1 MLLEQLSL
9 GVRALKVQGNERE
22 QRSQADVQSFTV
34 ALDQANKSL
43 AEEKEKNEALIGKL
57 DSACSERAELMEKI
71 RRMEV
76 EFKAALAEKEEDLRA
91 TMDAMDRQKGE
102 LKAEFANE
110 KLAYRDQLMA
120 FAKGLME
127 EQYSKGCATQ
137 GTRICYYFP
146 EAEDRHKQLYE
157 ARFAP
162 FEPEGEEEE
171 EEEEEA
177 GPSTAD
183 VGEKGNAD
191 AGNEQYTDP
200 TLSLIHI

>member
-1 MLLEQLSL
+1 
-9 GVRALKVQGNERE
+9 VQGNERE
-22 QRSQADVQSFTV
+22 QRFQADVQSSTV

-43 AEEKEKNEALIGKL
+43 AEEREKNEM
-57 DSACSERAELMEKI
+57 LMEKI

-76 EFKAALAEKEEDLRA
+76 EFKAALDEKEEDLRA

-110 KLAYRDQLMA
+110 KLAYRDKLMA
-120 FAKGLME
+120 LAKGLME

-162 FEPEGEEEE
+162 FEPEEEEG

-177 GPSTAD
+177 GPSAGD
-183 VGEKGNAD
+183 AGEEGNAD
-191 AGNEQYTDP
+191 AGNGQRTDP
-200 TLSLIHI
+200 TTAEEEIPAVNPSVASDAVVTVAISPSPIE

>member
-1 MLLEQLSL
+1 M
-9 GVRALKVQGNERE
+9 QGNERE
-22 QRSQADVQSFTV
+22 QRFQADVQSSTV
-34 ALDQANKSL
+34 ALDQANKLL
-43 AEEKEKNEALIGKL
+43 AEEREKNET
-57 DSACSERAELMEKI
+57 LMEKI

-76 EFKAALAEKEEDLRA
+76 EFKAALDEKEEDLRA

-110 KLAYRDQLMA
+110 KLAYRDKLMA
-120 FAKGLME
+120 LAKGLME

-162 FEPEGEEEE
+162 FEPEEEEGEE

-177 GPSTAD
+177 GPSAAD
-183 VGEKGNAD
+183 AGEEGNAD
-191 AGNEQYTDP
+191 AGNGQRTDP
-200 TLSLIHI
+200 TTAEKEIPAVNPSVASDVDVGVTVAISPSSVE